1 MRWIFKIL
9 GALVV
14 IAVFAIGLLVFLP
27 SERMAA
33 LLESQ
38 IEAATGRQV
47 SFEGS
52 VTPSIYPQIGLS
64 TGPVTISNAAWSDGG
79 PILKA
84 ESLNVA
90 LDLRGLLSGD
100 FLIGDITA
108 VSPQVLLETAA
119 DGKVNW
125 SFFDEAPE
133 AETVASAE
141 APARTISLENLS
153 LTDAAIRFIDRSNGS
168 NVEVSDIDVAIKAPD
183 MAGPLDFDITYRR
196 GGDPLQL
203 SGRVASV
210 QSFLD
215 GANTG
220 VVATLKAGASSLAFD
235 GVAAMDGSA
244 AGAFDADIA
253 STAKFMQSLG
263 LTAVSLPQ
271 GFGRAG
277 RITGSLGLRSTQ
289 ALTLQNLN
297 ADLEGTKIS
306 GNLNVVLAATPMI
319 SGNLTTST
327 LDLTP
332 FMGSDSASS
341 GSSGW
346 STSPID
352 ASALSAANA
361 NLALN
366 IAGIKAG
373 DISLTGIGAN
383 VAVDNARA
391 VIDLNTAQGFGG
403 AVKGRFVANNRN
415 GLSMSAKSTASAI
428 DMRQL
433 LGTLAGYDRVSGTGT
448 ATVDVLAVGNTMQ
461 AIMSGLRGSGSLALN
476 AGEIRG
482 LQLADLFLNKGAN
495 GGSTIFDSVTAS
507 YTIDQGVVRNSD
519 LKAALPQF
527 SATGEGKINL
537 GQQTIDY
544 TVLPSFPKAADGNDL
559 IFPVKIQG
567 PWSSPKIRP
576 DLESALKKTFEAEID
591 KEVEKVKAQADAE
604 IKKAKE
610 RAKKE
615 VADEVQKKLGVT
627 VEDGDSAEDV
637 LRKKLEQELGNGL
650 RNLLGGN

>member
-1 MRWIFKIL
+1 MRWIFRLIGFVVVL
-9 GALVV
+9 ALF
-14 IAVFAIGLLVFLP
+14 AVGLVVFLP

-33 LLESQ
+33 LLETQ

-47 SFEGS
+47 TFEGA
-52 VTPSIYPQIGLS
+52 VKPSFFPQIGLS

-90 LDLRGLLSGD
+90 LDVRGLLSGD
-100 FLIGDITA
+100 LLIGDITA

-125 SFFDEAPE
+125 SFFDEAPV
-133 AETVASAE
+133 AETQASAE

-168 NVEVSDIDVAIKAPD
+168 NVEVSDIDVAIRAPD

-220 VVATLKAGASSLAFD
+220 VVADLTAGSSSLKFD

-244 AGAFDADIA
+244 AGKFDANIA

-277 RITGSLGLRSTQ
+277 RITGSLGLKSSS
-289 ALTLQNLN
+289 ALTVQNLN

-306 GNLNVVLAATPMI
+306 GNLNVLLAATPKI
-319 SGNLTTST
+319 SGSLTTST

-332 FMGSDSASS
+332 FMGGESSAS
-341 GSSGW
+341 GSGW
-346 STSPID
+346 STAPID

-361 NLALN
+361 DLALS

-373 DISLTGIGAN
+373 EISLTGIGAN
-383 VAVDNARA
+383 VVVDAARG
-391 VIDLNTAQGFGG
+391 VIDLNSAQGFGG
-403 AVKGRFVANNRN
+403 SVTGRFVANNRN
-415 GLSMSAKSTASAI
+415 GLSMSAKATAASI
-428 DMRQL
+428 NMRQL
-433 LGTLAGYDRVSGTGT
+433 LGSLAGYDRVSGTGN
-448 ATVDVLAVGNTMQ
+448 ASVDVLVVGNTMQ
-461 AIMSGLRGSGSLALN
+461 AIMSGMRGSGNLALN
-476 AGEIRG
+476 NGEVRG
-482 LQLADLFLNKGAN
+482 LALADLFLNQGSD

-507 YTIDQGVVRNSD
+507 YTIDGGVLRNSD
-519 LKAALPQF
+519 LQAALPQF
-527 SATGEGKINL
+527 SATGNGKVDL
-537 GQQTIDY
+537 GQQSLDY
-544 TVLPSFPKAADGNDL
+544 TVIPSFPKAADGNDL
-559 IFPVKIQG
+559 IFPVRIQG

-576 DLESALKKTFEAEID
+576 DLEAALKQTLQADID
-591 KEVEKVKAQADAE
+591 KEVEKAKARAE
-604 IKKAKE
+604 AEVEKAKE
-610 RAKKE
+610 RARQE

-627 VEDGDSAEDV
+627 LEEGDSAEDV
-637 LRKKLEQELGNGL
+637 LKKKLEQELGNGL